1 MFLLQELDFE
11 EKDGKR
17 TKNHVDDY
25 LCKLEEEVIIKLE
38 NAIKINDAF
47 FDE

>member
-1 MFLLQELDFE
+1 MFLLQEFDFE

-17 TKNHVDDY
+17 TKNNVDDY
-25 LCKLEEEVIIKLE
+25 LWKLEEEVIIKLE
-38 NAIKINDAF
+38 DAIKINDAF